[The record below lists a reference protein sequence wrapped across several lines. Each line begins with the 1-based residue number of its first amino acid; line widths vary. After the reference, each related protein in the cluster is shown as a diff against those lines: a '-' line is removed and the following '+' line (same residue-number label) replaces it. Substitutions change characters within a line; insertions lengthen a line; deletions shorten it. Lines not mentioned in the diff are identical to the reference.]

1 MSAQP
6 QRYYFSVDDYYRM
19 ADAGVFPIDARVELI
34 DGEVVEM
41 FSIGNRHIGSVIR
54 LTTLLSR
61 KVGASALVSVQN
73 PVRLND
79 FSEPQPDIVLLKP
92 RKDFYSNAHP
102 TPTDVLLII
111 EVADTSVNFDRRV
124 KLPLYARAGIPE
136 TWVMVLPKD
145 QIEVHS
151 QPVNG
156 KYQKVQRLKR
166 GRTLTSPT
174 VAGLSFKVADL
185 LG

>member
-41 FSIGNRHIGSVIR
+41 FSIGNRHIGAVIR

-79 FSEPQPDIVLLKP
+79 FSEPQPDIALLKP

-102 TPTDVLLII
+102 TPAAALLII

-136 TWVMVLPKD
+136 TWVMFCPKTGSKFTASRSMASIKKSSD
-145 QIEVHS
+145 
-151 QPVNG
+151 
-156 KYQKVQRLKR
+156 
-166 GRTLTSPT
+166 
-174 VAGLSFKVADL
+174 
-185 LG
+185 